1 MMWLQHNTRRN
12 LPLSLSFNNTHRT
25 KSKVLNSFEPQSPNV
40 ADLISQNTHTLS
52 LSLLPPW
59 IIPVFLLSYGPL
71 EKLSKP
77 WAPEKT
83 SHFERGHQRGQNREC
98 PAILQ
103 VCVWRWGRIYVCD
116 IGNWGSGGIH
126 GVWGREMD
134 RLCALVREWAECQF
148 VSLPHILQAWHC
160 ESDQAALPL
169 NSCVSVCVN
178 GEGCIHVDSWVY
190 ISSELPHLNQH
201 FIT

>member
-1 MMWLQHNTRRN
+1 VITTQHQEESPSVIVFQQHTQDKVK
-12 LPLSLSFNNTHRT
+12 SLKFLWASVTKCGWSHFTKHTH
-25 KSKVLNSFEPQSPNV
+25 S
-40 ADLISQNTHTLS
+40 LS

-59 IIPVFLLSYGPL
+59 IIPVFLLSYSTL
-71 EKLSKP
+71 EKVSKP